1 MFANS
6 QTSKCRILLT
16 GATGFVGPWLL
27 QAFKLGPFKDAEVFV
42 WKYDPDSEQ
51 EKSLLN
57 VDIRSREAVS
67 NSIATIRPTHI
78 VHMAAQ
84 SHIPTSFSN
93 PELTWQINVMG
104 TLHLLEAAREHV
116 PDVGLLFISTSEVY
130 GRSFLIG
137 NPVDESCLLQPQN
150 PYAASKSAADLMA
163 GQFAAQGMHIVRLR
177 PFNHFGLGQGEEFV
191 APSFAA
197 QVARIEAGIQPP
209 VIKVGNLQAQRDF
222 LDVQDVVNAYV
233 LALEKV
239 FELPAGQAINICSG
253 IAHKIED
260 LLTGFIARAS
270 CPIEIVVDSKRL
282 RPSDTP
288 LAVGNSGIARQYLGW
303 QAKIPFDVTIGSLL
317 EHWRDKVSYRSVP
330 IRQ

>member
-1 MFANS
+1 MFANF

-27 QAFKLGPFKDAEVFV
+27 QAFQQSIFKDAEVFV
-42 WKYDPDSEQ
+42 WKYDPDNRED
-51 EKSLLN
+51 ESLLN
-57 VDIRSREAVS
+57 VDIRCREAVAR
-67 NSIATIRPTHI
+67 SIAKIRPTHI
-78 VHMAAQ
+78 VHLAAQ
-84 SHIPTSFSN
+84 SHVPTSFSQ

-116 PDVGLLFISTSEVY
+116 PDVGVLFISTSEVY
-130 GRSFLIG
+130 GRSFLSG

-177 PFNHFGLGQGEEFV
+177 PFNHFGIGQGEEFV

-209 VIKVGNLQAQRDF
+209 VISVGNLQARRDF
-222 LDVQDVVNAYV
+222 LDVQDVVNAYI
-233 LALEKV
+233 LALEKI
-239 FELPAGQAINICSG
+239 FELPAGQVINICSG

-260 LLTGFIARAS
+260 LLIGFITRAS
-270 CPIEIVVDSKRL
+270 RPIEIVVDSKRL

-288 LAVGNSGIARQYLGW
+288 LAVGKPEMANKYLGW
-303 QAKIPFDVTIGSLL
+303 QAKIPFDVTIESLL
-317 EHWRDKVSYRSVP
+317 NHWRDKVSRRNSP
-330 IRQ
+330 IQQ